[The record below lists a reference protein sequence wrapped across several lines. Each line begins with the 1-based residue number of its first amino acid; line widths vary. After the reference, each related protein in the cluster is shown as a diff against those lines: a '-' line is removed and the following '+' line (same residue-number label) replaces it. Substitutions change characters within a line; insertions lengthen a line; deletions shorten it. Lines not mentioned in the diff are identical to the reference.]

1 VREEYLP
8 WRMVSCPILE
18 GSVGLFVTK
27 ISCSSMNLPGVDFSW
42 EKTDDVLRAGLQ
54 VERLED
60 TKGRVHIQVVCIDAR
75 RIS

>member
-1 VREEYLP
+1 
-8 WRMVSCPILE
+8 
-18 GSVGLFVTK
+18 
-27 ISCSSMNLPGVDFSW
+27 MNLPGVDFSW